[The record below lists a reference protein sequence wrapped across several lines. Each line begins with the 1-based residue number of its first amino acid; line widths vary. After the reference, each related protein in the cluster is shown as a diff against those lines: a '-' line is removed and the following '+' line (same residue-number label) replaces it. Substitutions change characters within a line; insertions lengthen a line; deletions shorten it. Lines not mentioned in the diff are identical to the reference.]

1 MKNSK
6 GIPCNETHFTYSD
19 NRKQISFRFVS
30 DDGVTPSSYTIR
42 IGDTDPMTGEPITEM
57 EFFQEYHR
65 HADNEVYR
73 NLKAIRPPYTQK
85 QKEWREAE
93 KLAFIRGFEQEYG
106 YTPSADDIR
115 YHMEEIEPERFHLYL
130 DEILQ
135 QKGGSIDEYGK
146 EFEIQAEDPF
156 STDLPDDLYAL
167 RELADSLTGR
177 LRAVYDAML
186 QRAAGGADRMT
197 LTDVQHEW
205 GVSYNQIMKD
215 TKKIEKMIREKIG
228 KYR

>member
-1 MKNSK
+1 M
-6 GIPCNETHFTYSD
+6 T
-19 NRKQISFRFVS
+19 
-30 DDGVTPSSYTIR
+30 DDGVTPSSCTIR
-42 IGDTDPMTGEPITEM
+42 IGDTDPMTGEHITEM

-130 DEILQ
+130 DEVLQ
-135 QKGGSIDEYGK
+135 QKEGSIDEYGK